1 MALVTELYND
11 GRLTEPEHI
20 GRARASISSHAT
32 ADVRE
37 IAVAAAWIAAVW
49 LRAMDVA
56 EPGYGRRMLADMGLA
71 LADGGAR

>member
-1 MALVTELYND
+1 
-11 GRLTEPEHI
+11 
-20 GRARASISSHAT
+20 
-32 ADVRE
+32 
-37 IAVAAAWIAAVW
+37 VW